1 MSQNKLVEL
10 CKKGD
15 KQALSWLYQTYAD
28 KMKRICFHYVADKQ
42 IAQDLLHD
50 GFIII
55 FTSINSLHSPDKL
68 EYWMGTIMRNISLRY
83 LKQCGS
89 MSTIPLEEI
98 SEDEVPTDT
107 FPANDFPSY
116 KTMLQMIDSLPEG
129 YSTVFKLAVLEGLS
143 HKEIGILL
151 NIAPHSSSSQLS
163 RAKELLRRLL
173 SRPSIIIGLLLSA
186 ISIQIWLYTSFFG
199 KTIVTEQRTSAVAAD
214 TQTVLPQ
221 DYTPIPPTYKHC
233 EPIRN
238 IPKQQEVISKDIVTN
253 VTNVASVAEEKDS
266 VNLSHHPII
275 EKQDQDTQ
283 KQKGYRSVFK
293 AGQVSDK
300 KNWALAFAY
309 SEGEKQTN
317 IQRSRI
323 PVDISSGHF
332 KEIVER
338 SYHHPPITLSL
349 SLRKNI
355 NERWGIET
363 GIQYAHLRSDF
374 IVINDSYLEKT
385 QKVSY
390 IGIPFKGSFNI
401 WRKKNFSL
409 YTSTGIMLDVP
420 VKAILE
426 LEERT
431 SENGQVIY
439 REKSNLYPHLQWSA
453 DFGIGIQYHI
463 TPSIGIYAEPN
474 LRYFFNNA
482 DRLNTIR
489 TTKPFNVTLPIG
501 IRLSW

>member
-28 KMKRICFHYVADKQ
+28 KMKRICFHYVADRQ

-89 MSTIPLEEI
+89 MSTVPLEEV
-98 SEDEVPTDT
+98 SEDEVSTDT

-173 SRPSIIIGLLLSA
+173 SHPSIIIGLLLSA

-199 KTIVTEQRTSAVAAD
+199 KTIVTEQSTSTVAAD
-214 TQTVLPQ
+214 TQAVLSQ
-221 DYTPIPPTYKHC
+221 DYTPIPPVYKYC
-233 EPIRN
+233 EPIRY
-238 IPKQQEVISKDIVTN
+238 ITRQQEVVSKDSVTN
-253 VTNVASVAEEKDS
+253 VESVAEEKDS
-266 VNLSHHPII
+266 VNLLHHQII

-293 AGQVSDK
+293 TGQGFDK

-309 SEGEKQTN
+309 SEGEKQIN

-323 PVDISSGHF
+323 PVDILSGHF

-338 SYHHPPITLSL
+338 SYHHTPITLSL

-363 GIQYAHLRSDF
+363 GMQYTHLRSDF
-374 IVINDSYLEKT
+374 IVITDSYSEKT
-385 QKVSY
+385 QRVSY

-409 YTSTGIMLDVP
+409 YTSTGITLDIP
-420 VKAILE
+420 VKATWE

-463 TPSIGIYAEPN
+463 TPSFGIYAEPN
-474 LRYFFNNA
+474 LRYYFNNA

>member
-55 FTSINSLHSPDKL
+55 FTSINALHSPDKL

-89 MSTIPLEEI
+89 MSTVPLEEI

-199 KTIVTEQRTSAVAAD
+199 KTIVTEQRTSTVAAD
-214 TQTVLPQ
+214 TQAVLSQ

-238 IPKQQEVISKDIVTN
+238 IPKQQEVISKYIVTN

-283 KQKGYRSVFK
+283 KQKGHRSVFK

-300 KNWALAFAY
+300 KNWTLAFAY

-338 SYHHPPITLSL
+338 SYHHTPITLSL

-363 GIQYAHLRSDF
+363 GVQYAHLRSDF

-390 IGIPFKGSFNI
+390 IGIPFKGSFNL
-401 WRKKNFSL
+401 WEKRNFSL
-409 YTSTGIMLDVP
+409 YTSTGITLDVP
-420 VKAILE
+420 VKATWE

-439 REKSNLYPHLQWSA
+439 QEKSNLYPHLQWSA

-463 TPSIGIYAEPN
+463 TPSFGIYAEPN
-474 LRYFFNNA
+474 LRYYFNNA

>member
-28 KMKRICFHYVADKQ
+28 KMKRICFHYVADRQ

-89 MSTIPLEEI
+89 MSTVPLEEV
-98 SEDEVPTDT
+98 SEDEVSTDT

-163 RAKELLRRLL
+163 RAKELLRKLL
-173 SRPSIIIGLLLSA
+173 SRPSIVIGLLLSA
-186 ISIQIWLYTSFFG
+186 ISIQIWLYTSFFRR
-199 KTIVTEQRTSAVAAD
+199 TIVTEQNTSAVAAD
-214 TQTVLPQ
+214 TRTILSQ
-221 DYTPIPPTYKHC
+221 DYTPIPPTYTYRK
-233 EPIRN
+233 PIRY
-238 IPKQQEVISKDIVTN
+238 ITRQQGVVLKDSVTS
-253 VTNVASVAEEKDS
+253 VTEEKDS
-266 VNLSHHPII
+266 VNLSHHQII

-300 KNWALAFAY
+300 KNWTLAFAY

-317 IQRSRI
+317 IQRLRI
-323 PVDISSGHF
+323 PVDILSGHF

-338 SYHHPPITLSL
+338 SYHHTPITLSL

-363 GIQYAHLRSDF
+363 GMQYTHLRSDF
-374 IVINDSYLEKT
+374 VVITDSYSEKT

-401 WRKKNFSL
+401 WGKKNFSL
-409 YTSTGIMLDVP
+409 YTSTGITLDIP
-420 VKAILE
+420 VKATLV

-439 REKSNLYPHLQWSA
+439 WEKSNLYPHLQWSA

-463 TPSIGIYAEPN
+463 TPSFGIYAEPN
-474 LRYFFNNA
+474 LRYYFNNA